1 MADKK
6 QKNYVRISDY
16 GDLLVPIE
24 MLDRLVTEG
33 RIVRTTYNN
42 DVDEISEIR
51 EISRIDVHAHADIEA
66 AKVQIALQGKED
78 EQKV

>member
-16 GDLLVPIE
+16 GDLLVPID

-42 DVDEISEIR
+42 DVDEISEIT
-51 EISRIDVHAHADIEA
+51 EISRVHLHTSADIEA
-66 AKVQIALQGKED
+66 AKVQIALQGKEN
-78 EQKV
+78 EQTV